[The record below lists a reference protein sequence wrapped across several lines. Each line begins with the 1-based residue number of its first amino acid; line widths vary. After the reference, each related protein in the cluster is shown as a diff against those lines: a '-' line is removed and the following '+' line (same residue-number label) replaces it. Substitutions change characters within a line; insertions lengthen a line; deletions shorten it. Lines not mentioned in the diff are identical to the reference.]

1 MDNNKQIVQV
11 FNGYIESIDKTT
23 NISTVHLID
32 ITEPSNSDELA
43 EIDFNQVNKN
53 IDTVEEG
60 YMFSWYIGNILD
72 DEGNIKNIF
81 NEFIFNL
88 SKWTEDELAQIRS
101 EANELHKKI
110 TWE

>member
-1 MDNNKQIVQV
+1 MDNNKQVVQV
-11 FNGYIESIDKTT
+11 FEGYIESIDKVT

-32 ITEPSNSDELA
+32 ITEPSNPNELV

-53 IDTVEEG
+53 IDLVEEG

-81 NEFIFNL
+81 NEFKFNL
-88 SKWTEDELAQIRS
+88 SEWTENQLSLIRS
-101 EANELHKKI
+101 EGNELHKRI
-110 TWE
+110 TGE